1 VDQRFQ
7 ELFHSPPGVLFTF
20 PSRYSCTI
28 GRLSYLALRGGPRR
42 FTPAF
47 PDPALLGITNRSP
60 LRFAYGALTHYG
72 PPFQHGSTTHRISHS
87 ATGPV
92 THPSAPTTPNRQR
105 HRALPPARFR
115 LIPFR
120 SPLLRESQSL
130 SSPRGTEMFQFP
142 RYPPLALCIQTR
154 VTPHHRCRVSPFGH
168 PRINARS
175 ATPRGFTQPPTSFI
189 GNRRQ
194 GIHRWPFLAWKNTQD
209 ARAHYELL
217 NPRKKR
223 PGADAPGQ
231 RNRIFDHLPA
241 IDTEPHHTRG
251 ENSLERR

>member
-1 VDQRFQ
+1 
-7 ELFHSPPGVLFTF
+7 
-20 PSRYSCTI
+20 
-28 GRLSYLALRGGPRR
+28 
-42 FTPAF
+42 
-47 PDPALLGITNRSP
+47 
-60 LRFAYGALTHYG
+60 
-72 PPFQHGSTTHRISHS
+72 
-87 ATGPV
+87 
-92 THPSAPTTPNRQR
+92 
-105 HRALPPARFR
+105 
-115 LIPFR
+115 
-120 SPLLRESQSL
+120 
-130 SSPRGTEMFQFP
+130 MFQFP

-217 NPRKKR
+217 NPRKNA
-223 PGADAPGQ
+223 PELDAPGQ
-231 RNRIFDHLPA
+231 RNRISDHLPA